1 MKNGLLLVVGLIG
14 WAAVSTAVAEKKY
27 GPGVTDT
34 EIKMG
39 QTHPYSG
46 PVSGLGTMGKTQLA
60 YFEKVNAEGGINGRK
75 VKLIS
80 LDDGYN
86 PARTVEQVRKL
97 VEQEDVLL
105 LFSTNGTPT
114 NSAIHKYVNAR
125 KVPHLFI
132 AAGASKWGDP
142 KNYPWTTAFDLPW
155 LHQARVLAKYL
166 LKDYPGAKIG
176 ILYQNDDAGR
186 DYLNGLKEGLGNQTA
201 KMIVAEQSYEVT
213 DPTVDQQILSL
224 KASGADTFFNITT
237 PRFAA
242 QAIRKAYDIGWRP
255 RQFLPSVSSSVATVL
270 TPAGLEKSIGVISVA
285 YFKDPSDPQWAD
297 TPEMKEW
304 FAFMQKYYPDGN
316 PTDMLNVYGYTSA
329 QTMAYVLKRCANDL
343 TRENVMK
350 QATSI
355 ENLELP
361 MLLPG
366 IKINTSSTDYYP
378 LEQMQLMRFDGK
390 RWVRFGEVIGN

>member
-285 YFKDPSDPQWAD
+285 YFRDPSDPQWAD

>member
-350 QATSI
+350 QATGI

>member
-80 LDDGYN
+80 LDDEYN

-285 YFKDPSDPQWAD
+285 YFRDPSDPQWAD